1 MKVPALDVP
10 NSTRLKLSANSTKR
24 ASWDAKLGFRRF
36 RPYAT
41 LRSLC
46 PDGGHIFAI
55 DIIVLRKYPM
65 IFRETM
71 KDGTVVNR
79 NEQEEED
86 AKSEHEVSKIFVLFI
101 YLFIY
106 FCMHDLINCILS

>member
-1 MKVPALDVP
+1 VRVPALEVS

-24 ASWDAKLGFRRF
+24 AHWDAKLGFGRF

-71 KDGTVVNR
+71 NDGTIINR
-79 NEQEEED
+79 NDQEEEY
-86 AKSEHEVSKIFVLFI
+86 AKSVHEVSNI
-101 YLFIY
+101 YLY
-106 FCMHDLINCILS
+106 FYLCIV

>member
-1 MKVPALDVP
+1 MPALDVTE
-10 NSTRLKLSANSTKR
+10 STRLKLSANSTKR
-24 ASWDAKLGFRRF
+24 AHWDVKLGFMRV

-55 DIIVLRKYPM
+55 DIMVLRKYPM

-71 KDGTVVNR
+71 KDGTIMNR
-79 NEQEEED
+79 NEQEEEY
-86 AKSEHEVSKIFVLFI
+86 AKSKHEVSTSLF
-101 YLFIY
+101 
-106 FCMHDLINCILS
+106 